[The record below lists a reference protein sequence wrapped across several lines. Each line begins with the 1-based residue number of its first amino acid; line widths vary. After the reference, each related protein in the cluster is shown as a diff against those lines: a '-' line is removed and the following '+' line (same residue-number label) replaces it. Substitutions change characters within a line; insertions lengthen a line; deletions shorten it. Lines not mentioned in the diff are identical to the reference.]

1 MTIQMDGRRKRGLV
15 QQSFHFQGADGLGA
29 KVASGAAYQMLGI
42 MLRTALTIGST
53 AVLARLLLPAD
64 FGYLA
69 MAAVVTEFAGLF
81 GSFGFTNVLIQRK
94 RITRSQLDTVFWA
107 TLAMGIALMLLVFVL
122 SFFSGAL
129 FADPKVGDLLR
140 VLCLNFPLTS
150 LTAVSWVVLSRQFK
164 FRSQFAITTGAVAI
178 RSAGAV
184 ALALAGFGVW
194 SLVLGS
200 LLGSISTVLL
210 SWVLV
215 PYLPRLRAHWH
226 FLRATWRTSGGYF
239 GNTVMYYINMNLDL
253 MMLGRMLG
261 PTPLGYYQNARSL
274 TDEIRARIAMPI
286 QHVLFPAFSS
296 VQSDRQQFHRL
307 VLRATRMLAAI
318 VVPIGVGVS
327 ANATELVKVLYGNQW
342 LPMIPVM
349 AMFGLSAAIR
359 AATATAS
366 PLFNS
371 MNRVGLALRYNTVGT
386 VLMIGGILIAMPH
399 GIHMVAVAMALT
411 SLYALVT
418 FRAAFVLVGLTTTDS
433 VMVLLRPALA
443 AALMWCA
450 TEAFRLF
457 VFQGSPVLML
467 ALQVLLGALVY
478 LLALHM
484 MSRQYVED
492 FGGAFTMMVK
502 RSPVKERA

>member
-1 MTIQMDGRRKRGLV
+1 
-15 QQSFHFQGADGLGA
+15 
-29 KVASGAAYQMLGI
+29 MLGI
-42 MLRTALTIGST
+42 ALRTAMTIGST

-81 GSFGFTNVLIQRK
+81 GSFGFTNVLIQRR
-94 RITRSQLDTVFWA
+94 RITRLQLDTVFWA
-107 TLAMGIALMLLVFVL
+107 TLAIGIALMLLVYVL
-122 SFFSGAL
+122 SFFSGVL
-129 FADPKVGDLLR
+129 FADAKVGTLLR

-150 LTAVSWVVLSRQFK
+150 LTAVSWVVLSRQLK

-178 RSAGAV
+178 RSASAV

-200 LLGSISTVLL
+200 LLGSLATVLL

-215 PYLPRLRAHWH
+215 PYLPRLRAHWK
-226 FLRATWRTSGGYF
+226 FLGATWRTSGGYF

-253 MMLGRMLG
+253 LMLGRVLG

-327 ANATELVKVLYGNQW
+327 ANATELVKVLYGDQW

-359 AATATAS
+359 AATATAQ
-366 PLFNS
+366 PLFGS

-386 VLMIGGILIAMPH
+386 VLMIGGVLSAMPY
-399 GIHMVAVAMALT
+399 GIHMVAVAVALT

-418 FRAAFVLVGLTTTDS
+418 FRVAFVLAGLTTADAC
-433 VMVLLRPALA
+433 MVLLRPALA

-450 TEAFRLF
+450 IEAFRLF
-457 VFQGSPVLML
+457 VFQGAPVPML
-467 ALQVLLGALVY
+467 ALQVLVGAAVY
-478 LLALHM
+478 LLALHL
-484 MSRQYVED
+484 MSRQYLED
-492 FGGAFTMMVK
+492 FGGAVTMLLK
-502 RSPVKERA
+502 RSAVKDRA